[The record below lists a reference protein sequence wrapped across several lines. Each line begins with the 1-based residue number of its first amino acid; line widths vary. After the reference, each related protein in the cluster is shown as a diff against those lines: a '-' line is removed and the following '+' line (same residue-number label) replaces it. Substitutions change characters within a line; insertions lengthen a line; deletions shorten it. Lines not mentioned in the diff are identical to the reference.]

1 MMNTKRT
8 TALSAVAA
16 LGIILSVPAYASAS
30 SNLTVPAVSEATVA
44 APTAPTAPTTPS
56 TPSISSSSSS
66 SSNSSSGNSSS
77 SSSSSSSQNLSQRL
91 VNIAGFSTA
100 KQFTGY
106 YINLQR
112 AVANGNRNAVAKR
125 VSFPLTVNASNGTR
139 RSILNESQFLNEYT
153 SIMTSSVRQALAKQ
167 NVNDVL
173 VNARGV
179 SVGNGTLW
187 ISPINDRP
195 GIYAVNQ

>member
-1 MMNTKRT
+1 MMNKKRT

-16 LGIILSVPAYASAS
+16 LGIIMSVPAYASAS
-30 SNLTVPAVSEATVA
+30 SDLTVPAVGEATVA
-44 APTAPTAPTTPS
+44 TPTAPKAPTTPT
-56 TPSISSSSSS
+56 TPSVSSGSST
-66 SSNSSSGNSSS
+66 SSSGSSNSSS
-77 SSSSSSSQNLSQRL
+77 SSSSSQTLSQRL
-91 VNIAGFSTA
+91 VNVAGFSTA

-112 AVANGNRNAVAKR
+112 AVANGNRDAVAKR
-125 VSFPLTVNASNGTR
+125 VSFPLTVNTSNGAR
-139 RSILNESQFLNEYT
+139 RSILNEKQFLNEYT
-153 SIMTSSVRQALAKQ
+153 SIMTTSVRQTLAKQ

-179 SVGNGTLW
+179 SIGNGTLW